1 MKFWP
6 NFREINNIL
15 PLFLQAPQAPKKY
28 YVYND
33 IFRYQDE
40 VFDDTD
46 SETSSRMNTE
56 NDNSFENA
64 ENEKN
69 NHRNDGIQ
77 TVSILDGVQKPE
89 RHLNGDGI
97 GGNGSGT
104 LTPGGN
110 PMAPPS
116 LVSEPPAS
124 SSEIEFE
131 EPDPEDASSP
141 KDPAEMPQLGEV
153 PPVTQQTNN
162 PPLAMAAVSP
172 MQVAP
177 PPQPS
182 PVKSA
187 EPGNAPAGAPPSE
200 GAPSVGGEQA
210 DTASIE
216 SGSTNEK
223 RTYANLFKSS
233 SAAPGGGGAPGN
245 APPSA
250 GVYPTPG
257 GTSAGGKMVPAG
269 PLSLPGPAFGG
280 KTSQPTSPPVT
291 KEGSPAA
298 GFQGAGSSKPFR
310 GQKGTGGGNR
320 GAPGGGSGQ
329 NANLTASGGSAASNM
344 GPPGASRDRYQASRE
359 SVSSAAGEDNVS
371 GPPGGPD
378 SIRGGRA
385 SGGGGGRMNSLS
397 SYPDSHQV
405 FVGNLPHQCQESHLE
420 DLFSQFGKVRYFFV
434 QFVTFLVNFGQVR
447 L

>member
-1 MKFWP
+1 M
-6 NFREINNIL
+6 
-15 PLFLQAPQAPKKY
+15 QAPQAPKKY

-69 NHRNDGIQ
+69 NHRNDGIA

-89 RHLNGDGI
+89 RHLNGDGGI

-141 KDPAEMPQLGEV
+141 KDPAPDMHPQNVLSV
-153 PPVTQQTNN
+153 ASPQTNN
-162 PPLAMAAVSP
+162 PPPAMAAVSP

-177 PPQPS
+177 PAQPS

-187 EPGNAPAGAPPSE
+187 EPGNAPAGGAPPSE
-200 GAPSVGGEQA
+200 GPTSGGAAGEQT

-233 SAAPGGGGAPGN
+233 SAAPGGAGAPGN
-245 APPSA
+245 APPAA

-257 GTSAGGKMVPAG
+257 GTSGGGKMVPAG

-310 GQKGTGGGNR
+310 GQKGPSGGNR
-320 GAPGGGSGQ
+320 GAPAGGSGQ
-329 NANLTASGGSAASNM
+329 NANITASGGSASNM

-359 SVSSAAGEDNVS
+359 SVSSAAGEDNIS

-378 SIRGGRA
+378 SIRGGRG
-385 SGGGGGRMNSLS
+385 SGAGGGRMNSLS

-420 DLFSQFGKVRYFFV
+420 DLFSQFGKVRYF
-434 QFVTFLVNFGQVR
+434 LSN

>member
-1 MKFWP
+1 
-6 NFREINNIL
+6 
-15 PLFLQAPQAPKKY
+15 
-28 YVYND
+28 
-33 IFRYQDE
+33 
-40 VFDDTD
+40 
-46 SETSSRMNTE
+46 MNTE

-69 NHRNDGIQ
+69 NHRNDGIA

-89 RHLNGDGI
+89 RHLNGDG
-97 GGNGSGT
+97 NGSGT

-116 LVSEPPAS
+116 IVSEPPAS

-141 KDPAEMPQLGEV
+141 KDPVADMDPVISVQ
-153 PPVTQQTNN
+153 PPVTPQQTNN
-162 PPLAMAAVSP
+162 PQPPAMAAVSP

-187 EPGNAPAGAPPSE
+187 ETGNAPSEATSGGGE
-200 GAPSVGGEQA
+200 GAALGGHEQA
-210 DTASIE
+210 NTDTASIE

-233 SAAPGGGGAPGN
+233 SAAA
-245 APPSA
+245 AAA

-257 GTSAGGKMVPAG
+257 GASAGGKMVPAG

-298 GFQGAGSSKPFR
+298 GFQGAGSSNKPFR

-320 GAPGGGSGQ
+320 GAAGGSGH
-329 NANLTASGGSAASNM
+329 NANLTASGGSAAASNM
-344 GPPGASRDRYQASRE
+344 GGGPPASRDRYQASRE
-359 SVSSAAGEDNVS
+359 SVSSAAGEDSISGHPGS

-378 SIRGGRA
+378 SIRGGR
-385 SGGGGGRMNSLS
+385 GPGGGGRMNSLS

-420 DLFSQFGKVRYFFV
+420 DLFSQFGKVR
-434 QFVTFLVNFGQVR
+434 N
-447 L
+447 

>member
-1 MKFWP
+1 
-6 NFREINNIL
+6 
-15 PLFLQAPQAPKKY
+15 
-28 YVYND
+28 
-33 IFRYQDE
+33 
-40 VFDDTD
+40 
-46 SETSSRMNTE
+46 MNTE

-89 RHLNGDGI
+89 RHLNGDGG

-141 KDPAEMPQLGEV
+141 KDPVDMEPSVV
-153 PPVTQQTNN
+153 PPVTPQTNN
-162 PPLAMAAVSP
+162 PPPAMAAVSP
-172 MQVAP
+172 IQVAP

-187 EPGNAPAGAPPSE
+187 DTGNTPAGAPSE
-200 GAPSVGGEQA
+200 ASSVGGEQA
-210 DTASIE
+210 NTDTASIE

-233 SAAPGGGGAPGN
+233 SAAQGGGGAPGN
-245 APPSA
+245 VPPSA

-320 GAPGGGSGQ
+320 GAAGGSGQ
-329 NANLTASGGSAASNM
+329 NANLTASGGSAAASNM

-359 SVSSAAGEDNVS
+359 SVSSAAGEDNIS
-371 GPPGGPD
+371 GPGGSD
-378 SIRGGRA
+378 SIRGGRG
-385 SGGGGGRMNSLS
+385 SGAGGGGRMNSLS

-420 DLFSQFGKVRYFFV
+420 DLFSQFGKVK
-434 QFVTFLVNFGQVR
+434 
-447 L
+447 